1 MRKINLILFIIF
13 CVLFL
18 VLPVGCQQVPDE
30 VKNRMENYGEGGQI
44 KKTEVSYCTVEE
56 LRNAS
61 IEELDHVPGNL
72 KLPKKVDFSGIESI
86 ENLVLKRPEDYDEN
100 KDKIAELFGVENPE
114 WDFVEGRILDYPSS
128 NWYLY
133 QGEDAYLSVDE
144 NGVISYIN
152 EQVYDED
159 EQLDTVERIHLNREE
174 CPDMTY
180 NLSSG
185 QIPLPEMLEKTQEWV
200 DGCEILQDE
209 FDYELRTVCVKKRP
223 DRTHRL
229 ALVVQRMYKG
239 VGLNYL
245 AGNGNIDGSEYS
257 TISYV
262 NSEVDLNFVEPDK
275 PYFLF
280 NYAPVHIVE
289 EESVNEVIDFQSA
302 VNLVEEKLSGFG
314 KVKVCEIRIE
324 YMIYA
329 EMSEN
334 ENDNKY
340 REIYGE
346 GAVLHTKPVYSF
358 LIEFGE
364 VNEAE
369 ETLGV
374 FESDEYVYVN
384 VDMTDG
390 TIITDFERRN
400 FHK

>member
-18 VLPVGCQQVPDE
+18 VLPAGCQQVPDE
-30 VKNRMENYGEGGQI
+30 VKNRMENYGQGGQI
-44 KKTEVSYCTVEE
+44 KKTEVNYCTVEE

-114 WDFVEGRILDYPSS
+114 WSYIDGVAENGIGS

-133 QGEDAYLSVDE
+133 QGEDAYLAVDE
-144 NGVISYIN
+144 NGEISYVN

-159 EQLDTVERIHLNREE
+159 ERLRTVERIHLNYEA
-174 CPDMTY
+174 CPDMTC

-185 QIPLPEMLEKTQEWV
+185 KIPLPEMLDKIQEWV
-200 DGCEILQDE
+200 DGCELLQDE
-209 FDYELRTVCVKKRP
+209 FDYELRTVCVKKKP
-223 DRTHRL
+223 DRTDIV
-229 ALVVQRMYKG
+229 ALSAQRMYKG
-239 VGLNYL
+239 VGLNYFAL
-245 AGNGNIDGSEYS
+245 YDKVDDSDTLFYEGSWVDMNYAEIDE
-257 TISYV
+257 
-262 NSEVDLNFVEPDK
+262 

-280 NYAPVHIVE
+280 NQSPVHIVE
-289 EESVNEVIDFQSA
+289 EEPVDEVIDFQSA
-302 VNLVEEKLSGFG
+302 VNLVEEELSGFS
-314 KVKVCEIRIE
+314 KIKVCEIRVE
-324 YMIYA
+324 YMIIPQK
-329 EMSEN
+329 SED
-334 ENDNKY
+334 NDNNTEK
-340 REIYGE
+340 E

-364 VNEAE
+364 VDDAN
-369 ETLGV
+369 ETLGLL
-374 FESDEYVYVN
+374 ESAEYVYVN

-390 TIITDFERRN
+390 TIITNLDKRN
-400 FHK
+400 FHN